1 MKTKAIV
8 IVSAV
13 VVAVLA
19 AVVAIK
25 LLPRDIGKPAVKTPG
40 AAVEKPSKTIPENAI
55 AKGSNAGGRR
65 RRAKGTNDVAQ
76 VKRKKARIKMVEDY
90 SPKER
95 RLADKLQDAS
105 DDNDLGK
112 IRKAVSDIMAQKNPE
127 LKKEAIGALGFF
139 GKNAIKDLMAFLS
152 DSNQGVVDSA
162 TDTIAQAIDDMED
175 DESDSKAEF
184 IESILSIKGLCGKD
198 VVERF
203 AGQLESLGA
212 SNERLSVQTMVNLIE
227 DKNVEEIV
235 RARMKEAYQ
244 YITSEEYT
252 TFEAAEKWYSKKVAE
267 EDAEAAE
274 ANVETN
280 SNETKSDETKPDDDS
295 DGDSKSDSTDD
306 NQERAQP

>member
-13 VVAVLA
+13 VVVVVA

-25 LLPRDIGKPAVKTPG
+25 HPRDVGKPAVEAPG
-40 AAVEKPSKTIPENAI
+40 AEVEKPGNAIPEKAI
-55 AKGSNAGGRR
+55 TKGNNAGGRR
-65 RRAKGTNDVAQ
+65 HRANVTNAVAQ
-76 VKRKKARIKMVEDY
+76 VKRKKARIRVVEDY
-90 SPKER
+90 SPRER

-112 IRKAVSDIMAQKNPE
+112 IRKAVSDIMAQKNSE
-127 LKKEAIGALGFF
+127 LKKEAISALGFF

-152 DSNQGVVDSA
+152 DPNQGVVDSA

-175 DESDSKAEF
+175 DENDSKAEF

-227 DKNVEEIV
+227 NKNVEEIV

-252 TFEAAEKWYSKKVAE
+252 TFEAAEKWYSKKVSE

-274 ANVETN
+274 ANAETK
-280 SNETKSDETKPDDDS
+280 SAEDKSDETKPDDDS
-295 DGDSKSDSTDD
+295 DDDSKNDSTDD
-306 NQERAQP
+306 NQERVQP